1 MNRRVGT
8 LLKLAALEVRS
19 SDFMVRVQRR
29 LMIRLRGIRYANWGR
44 RTCGYCG
51 YGWRH
56 RSHCPLNG
64 RIARVKDEWY
74 P

>member
-1 MNRRVGT
+1 MNRW
-8 LLKLAALEVRS
+8 LKAIEADLVAPRNRA
-19 SDFMVRVQRR
+19 
-29 LMIRLRGIRYANWGR
+29 IRGWRWLRYLRYRDWGR

-64 RIARVKDEWY
+64 WIARVKDEWY